1 MVLRTDVLKNPKALR
16 ALLKDTAV
24 EWNRDRAPRL
34 GAALAYYAVFSL
46 APLLVI
52 AVSIAGL
59 VFSRE
64 AATGQVVGQIQ
75 GLVGQDAAVAIQE
88 MIENTNQPGASI
100 FATLVS
106 IVMLLFGA
114 SGVFGEL
121 QQSMNAIWDIEPKPR
136 HG

>member
-1 MVLRTDVLKNPKALR
+1 MALRTDVLKNPKALW

-24 EWNRDRAPRL
+24 EWNQDQAPQL

-75 GLVGQDAAVAIQE
+75 GLVSQDAAVAIQE
-88 MIENTNQPGASI
+88 IIENANKPAETGI
-100 FATLVS
+100 FAT
-106 IVMLLFGA
+106 IVGVGMLLF
-114 SGVFGEL
+114 
-121 QQSMNAIWDIEPKPR
+121 
-136 HG
+136 